1 MCIYYLLLH
10 PKKKNGQDSRDSS
23 DFFFKPN
30 AFTTWP
36 LQHIEFRKTYKS
48 IGGGT
53 CLKVGG
59 PRKIVTEMHV
69 QMRAGNDCNYSRYCL
84 MFLFN

>member
-1 MCIYYLLLH
+1 MDAYKICLKDMPDVDKSFILYLTGWLDD
-10 PKKKNGQDSRDSS
+10 P
-23 DFFFKPN
+23 
-30 AFTTWP
+30 
-36 LQHIEFRKTYKS
+36 I
-48 IGGGT
+48 IGSGT

>member
-1 MCIYYLLLH
+1 M
-10 PKKKNGQDSRDSS
+10 
-23 DFFFKPN
+23 
-30 AFTTWP
+30 TTNDYC
-36 LQHIEFRKTYKS
+36 F

-53 CLKVGG
+53 FLKVGGG

-69 QMRAGNDCNYSRYCL
+69 QMRTGNDCNYSRYCL